1 MTEPAVVVLPVWLPG
16 LLLVLAIG
24 GLVMVGL
31 CRRWFAAAA
40 EDAAEEERDWS
51 IPELV
56 VEVPSG
62 NLFQRWDTRIKLA
75 TLLGYAFLVVS
86 LHRPGPA
93 AAALV
98 LSFLAVLLARLPA
111 AGVLKRVA
119 GISGF
124 LLMLAL
130 VMPLTVRQRP
140 GDPIVVIAGLE
151 FLTFNLRG
159 LTLALTIGCKALA
172 VAVLMEPMLATSAL
186 GNTLEALA
194 RLGVPVKLTQ
204 MVLLSHRY
212 LHVFAAESR
221 RMQTA
226 MRARGFKQRTD
237 RRTLQTVAIF
247 LGMLFVRSFDRTQR
261 VQDAMLAR
269 GFTGRFPVHH
279 RFAAGPRDWLLAAG
293 WLSVG
298 VILLLFDRFGLC

>member
-1 MTEPAVVVLPVWLPG
+1 MTEPAVVVLPLWLPG
-16 LLLVLAIG
+16 LILILAAGVLLA
-24 GLVMVGL
+24 VGL
-31 CRRWFAAAA
+31 GRRWAGAAA
-40 EDAAEEERDWS
+40 EETAKEERDWS
-51 IPELV
+51 IPELA
-56 VEVPSG
+56 VETVPG

-93 AAALV
+93 AAAV
-98 LSFLAVLLARLPA
+98 LLSAVAVLLARIPST
-111 AGVLKRVA
+111 GVLKRTA

-130 VMPLTVRQRP
+130 IMPLTVRRHP

-151 FLTFNLRG
+151 FLTFNPRG
-159 LTLALTIGCKALA
+159 LALALTIGCKALA
-172 VAVLMEPMLATSAL
+172 VALLMEPMLATSAL

-212 LHVFAAESR
+212 LHVFAAESQ

-237 RRTLQTVAIF
+237 RRTLQTVANF

-279 RFAAGPRDWLLAAG
+279 RFAAAPGDWLLAVA

-298 VILLLFDRFGLC
+298 VILLLFDRFGL